1 MSYTIETWCKEH
13 DVSRSTFYKL
23 RKEGRAPR
31 LFEVTPGCPRI
42 SARQTKN
49 GSGPARPSNPRRP
62 DHDAQ
67 TQIQTHITQ
76 KAFHP

>member
-23 RKEGRAPR
+23 RREGRAPR

-42 SARQTKN
+42 SAEANEEWIR
-49 GSGPARPSNPRRP
+49 AREAEQS
-62 DHDAQ
+62 AE
-67 TQIQTHITQ
+67 T
-76 KAFHP
+76 